1 MGTVLCGEI
10 QQIINLDAETV
21 VIGGKSQIKVAM
33 SVVLNARDNKKIV
46 TIDDKIVNESTSLGA
61 IRIFE
66 NDTI

>member
-1 MGTVLCGEI
+1 
-10 QQIINLDAETV
+10 

-46 TIDDKIVNESTSLGA
+46 TLDDKIVNESTSLGA